1 MLQIGRM
8 DLWLDLAAT
17 VVVGHLIDG
26 VGLSILG
33 DELLAKSD
41 CPVLH
46 RITFDFI

>member
-1 MLQIGRM
+1 MLQIGSL
-8 DLWLDLAAT
+8 DVLLDLAAT
-17 VVVGHLIDG
+17 VVVGHLIDE

-33 DELLAKSD
+33 DELLAKPD